1 MKDQIM
7 RLAEKYFGIGT
18 KSGLITGDTV
28 GNLLSDKDVRE
39 IEEGLIREKK
49 SFIDSGEGL
58 QNAESLWAE
67 GVETRVNHKLL
78 EVLKERA
85 MENNRGFELDW
96 KFSLEDLVS
105 NLKRVLPDMDIQA
118 RGEVQSEGDWR
129 EGVMINGRE
138 YSFSQQGESRVAEIL
153 RVINE
158 ELLDTEKEFVLFDT
172 GGDSYGFLLSSKEGA
187 EELKR
192 VVS

>member
-1 MKDQIM
+1 
-7 RLAEKYFGIGT
+7 
-18 KSGLITGDTV
+18 
-28 GNLLSDKDVRE
+28 
-39 IEEGLIREKK
+39 
-49 SFIDSGEGL
+49 
-58 QNAESLWAE
+58 
-67 GVETRVNHKLL
+67 
-78 EVLKERA
+78 
-85 MENNRGFELDW
+85 
-96 KFSLEDLVS
+96 
-105 NLKRVLPDMDIQA
+105 
-118 RGEVQSEGDWR
+118 
-129 EGVMINGRE
+129 MINGRE